1 MGTPNERFCNKL
13 IDLHQLHAKISHI
26 RSKIVNEELGRK
38 ALAPQRLDNL
48 RALIRDNGLNRV
60 GDLCRRLKVSA
71 ATVRRDLDLLER
83 SGAIRRVHG
92 GAVSM
97 ENRLDES
104 LFEDKT
110 SLAVREK
117 RCIAEAALKFI
128 KPGDTIY
135 LDGGSTVLELAR
147 LLCERS
153 NLTVVTNSLH
163 AAHELAGRGPRLI
176 VIGGEL
182 RRLSQTLVGPLTRLV
197 LQELHLDKAFIGTMG
212 FALKEGLTTT
222 DPSEAFTKEAAMS
235 QARQVILLADS
246 SKAGKVSFASAGRWA
261 SVHVLIT
268 DKPLSFA
275 SALVHKGIKI
285 VRACTKK

>member
-1 MGTPNERFCNKL
+1 M
-13 IDLHQLHAKISHI
+13 DQ
-26 RSKIVNEELGRK
+26 K
-38 ALAPQRLDNL
+38 ALAPQRWDSL
-48 RALIRDNGLNRV
+48 RALIRDNGVNRV
-60 GDLCRRLKVSA
+60 EDLGRRLRVSA

-83 SGAIRRVHG
+83 RGAIRRVHG
-92 GAVSM
+92 GAVSV

-110 SLAVREK
+110 ALAVREK
-117 RCIAEAALKFI
+117 RRIAEAALKFI
-128 KPGDTIY
+128 EPGDTIY

-147 LLCERS
+147 LLGERS

-197 LQELHLDKAFIGTMG
+197 LRELHLDKAFMGTMG
-212 FALKEGLTTT
+212 FAVKEGLTTT
-222 DPSEAFTKEAAMS
+222 DPSEAFTKEAVMG
-235 QARQVILLADS
+235 QARQVIVLADG

-261 SVHVLIT
+261 NVHVLIT
-268 DKPLSFA
+268 DKPFDFA
-275 SALVHKGIKI
+275 GALANKGVKVI
-285 VRACTKK
+285 RATNQK